1 MTDGNKELIGRAR
14 LKPLS
19 FSLSAPV
26 SCESNSLV
34 SHKPL
39 RGLKWR
45 TRSEEEKEPERELRL
60 TNSIYR
66 PLQCSKSFE
75 LNVGG
80 ITYVVSKGTLS
91 RENSLLS
98 NFPEISKVRDQQGR
112 IFIDRNGDLFAFV
125 LDYLRTGELSV
136 PSGYTELSILLAE
149 ANFYKLTNLSWLLQN
164 QIDARR
170 FKGSFVTITEH
181 SAYNTRTRDNIE
193 LVFRRTSLISV
204 AGHVGTC
211 RAIFGPSLSM
221 DRDSNVESDRYSC
234 RMLIMHTT
242 TICCFERLQT
252 NGFDLQATNQFTT
265 ALGKTSQQNG
275 GDKSNRRN
283 HVTNYLFMFRGSNKK
298 KYVT

>member
-39 RGLKWR
+39 WVLKWR
-45 TRSEEEKEPERELRL
+45 TRSEEEKEPEREFRL

-66 PLQCSKSFE
+66 PLQYNKSFE

-80 ITYVVSKGTLS
+80 ITYVVSEGTLA
-91 RENSLLS
+91 RENSPLLS
-98 NFPEISKVRDQQGR
+98 NFLEISKVRDQQGR
-112 IFIDRNGDLFAFV
+112 IFIDRNGDLFAIV
-125 LDYLRTGELSV
+125 LDYLRTGELCV
-136 PSGYTELSILLAE
+136 PSGYTELSSLLAE
-149 ANFYKLTNLSWLLQN
+149 ANFFKLTNLSRLLQN

-181 SAYNTRTRDNIE
+181 SAYNTRIRDNIE

-234 RMLIMHTT
+234 RMLIIHTT
-242 TICCFERLQT
+242 IICCFETLQV
-252 NGFDLQATNQFTT
+252 NGFHLQATNQFTT
-265 ALGKTSQQNG
+265 ALGQTRQKNG

-283 HVTNYLFMFRGSNKK
+283 HVTNYLFMFRGFNKK
-298 KYVT
+298 NM